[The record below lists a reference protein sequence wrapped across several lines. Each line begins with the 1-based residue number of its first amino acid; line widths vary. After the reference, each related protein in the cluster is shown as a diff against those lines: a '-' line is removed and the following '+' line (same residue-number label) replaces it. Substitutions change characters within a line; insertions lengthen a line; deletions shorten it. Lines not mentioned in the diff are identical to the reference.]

1 MRARVHIKSHPLHPI
16 LVAFPIGLWIASLVF
31 DLIGLAAGNN
41 LLWAAG
47 FYCIIG
53 GCIMAALAAVPG
65 VIDLFTVVP
74 PNSSGRTRGYIHGS
88 LNSLA
93 LLLFISIAA
102 LRGNALTSP
111 GGLPVLLS
119 VIGVAGI
126 FVSGWLGGT
135 LVYRNQIGVDHRYA
149 GSGKFRERTLKSF
162 NDPVINKAELADGQ
176 MLLAAVEGQR
186 IVVGRCGEG
195 VFAFADHCTHK
206 GGPLSD
212 GESVWGGPRRLEQ
225 RGDAGA
231 SNQTISAKKLVA
243 LGGRCR
249 VARRGDG
256 TPGARRR
263 PRAHSTRARRS
274 SATRRTSRACAA
286 SWSGSGTRR
295 QRRSRR
301 RRS

>member
-16 LVAFPIGLWIASLVF
+16 LVAFPIGLWTASLVF

-212 GESVWGGPRRLEQ
+212 GALVGCTVQCPWHGSQFDVTTGRVVSGPAERKIVTYDTETRNGEIFIKKPERGGQ
-225 RGDAGA
+225 
-231 SNQTISAKKLVA
+231 KK
-243 LGGRCR
+243 
-249 VARRGDG
+249 
-256 TPGARRR
+256 
-263 PRAHSTRARRS
+263 
-274 SATRRTSRACAA
+274 AA
-286 SWSGSGTRR
+286 
-295 QRRSRR
+295 
-301 RRS
+301 

>member
-16 LVAFPIGLWIASLVF
+16 LVAFPIGLWTASLVF

-93 LLLFISIAA
+93 LLLFIAIAA

-111 GGLPVLLS
+111 GGLPILLS

-212 GESVWGGPRRLEQ
+212 GALVGCTVQCPWHGSQFDVTTGRVVSGPAERKIVTCDSEAGNGEIFIKKPERGGQ
-225 RGDAGA
+225 
-231 SNQTISAKKLVA
+231 KK
-243 LGGRCR
+243 
-249 VARRGDG
+249 
-256 TPGARRR
+256 
-263 PRAHSTRARRS
+263 
-274 SATRRTSRACAA
+274 AA
-286 SWSGSGTRR
+286 
-295 QRRSRR
+295 
-301 RRS
+301 